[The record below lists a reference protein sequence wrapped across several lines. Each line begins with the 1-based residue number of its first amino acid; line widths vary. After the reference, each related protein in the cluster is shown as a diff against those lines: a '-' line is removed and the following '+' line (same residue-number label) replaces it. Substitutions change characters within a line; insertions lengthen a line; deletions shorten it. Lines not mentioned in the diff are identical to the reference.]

1 MDPQAKLLALADTME
16 TDEPWPGCLQ
26 AARVLRGV
34 VEMHAEH
41 THDWCWWPKRDH
53 PRLECWLAALAEKM
67 DGEGK

>member
-1 MDPQAKLLALADTME
+1 
-16 TDEPWPGCLQ
+16 
-26 AARVLRGV
+26 
-34 VEMHAEH
+34 MHAEH